1 MVVKLTPELLML
13 VNRYVRISASNRLKD
28 VGCIQYLISD
38 MVTDTTARYQLIQLV
53 EDFEEYLAYLLE
65 NNYGHE
71 FLSSKDKLSIRKTV
85 FMRLKSTNS
94 CSTMKQLFIQ
104 FITMEMQ

>member
-1 MVVKLTPELLML
+1 MVVKVTPELLML
-13 VNRYVRISASNRLKD
+13 VNRYVRISASNRLTD
-28 VGCIQYLISD
+28 AGGIQYHISD
-38 MVTDTTARYQLIQLV
+38 MVTDTKKRYELTHLV

-65 NNYGHE
+65 ENYGHE

-85 FMRLKSTNS
+85 FMRLKSVNG

-104 FITMEMQ
+104 FIMMEMQ

>member
-28 VGCIQYLISD
+28 VGGIQYHISD
-38 MVTDTTARYQLIQLV
+38 MVTDIKKRYELTQLV

-65 NNYGHE
+65 DNYGHE

-85 FMRLKSTNS
+85 FMRLKSVNG
-94 CSTMKQLFIQ
+94 CSTMKQLFIR
-104 FITMEMQ
+104 FIMMEMQ

>member
-28 VGCIQYLISD
+28 VGGIHYHISD

-94 CSTMKQLFIQ
+94 CSTMKQLFIR
-104 FITMEMQ
+104 FIAMEMQ

>member
-28 VGCIQYLISD
+28 VGGIQYHISD
-38 MVTDTTARYQLIQLV
+38 MVTDTTARHQLTQLV

-104 FITMEMQ
+104 FIMMEMQ

>member
-28 VGCIQYLISD
+28 VGGIQYHISD
-38 MVTDTTARYQLIQLV
+38 MVTDAKKRYELTQLV
-53 EDFEEYLAYLLE
+53 EDFEEYLSYILE
-65 NNYGHE
+65 ENYGHE

-85 FMRLKSTNS
+85 FMRLKSTNG
-94 CSTMKQLFIQ
+94 CSTVKQLFIR
-104 FITMEMQ
+104 FIMVEMQ